1 MALDDIK
8 DGREGHRRR
17 LRARMEAAGPDA
29 FQDYELLEYALFF
42 AYPRGDTKP
51 MAKQLLIQ
59 FGSMPAALNA
69 GLEELKAAG
78 LTDNAAVS
86 LKFIAACAVRM
97 LQARVLDRPVLGSW
111 SALIDYL
118 TADLAH
124 IIQERFRVLYLNSRN
139 ILIHDALMSEGT
151 VNQTAVYVR
160 EIIHKGLNLG
170 ATSLILVH
178 NHPSGDPSP
187 SRDDITMTREIIE
200 AGKRVS
206 LAVHDHVIIGKA
218 GHASF
223 KAMGLI

>member
-1 MALDDIK
+1 M
-8 DGREGHRRR
+8 
-17 LRARMEAAGPDA
+17 
-29 FQDYELLEYALFF
+29 
-42 AYPRGDTKP
+42 
-51 MAKQLLIQ
+51 
-59 FGSMPAALNA
+59 
-69 GLEELKAAG
+69 
-78 LTDNAAVS
+78 
-86 LKFIAACAVRM
+86 
-97 LQARVLDRPVLGSW
+97 DRPVLGSW

-151 VNQTAVYVR
+151 VNQTAVYIR

-178 NHPSGDPSP
+178 NHPSGDPAP
-187 SRDDITMTREIIE
+187 SRDDIAMTREIIE
-200 AGKRVS
+200 AGKRV
-206 LAVHDHVIIGKA
+206 AITVHDHVIIGRA